1 MLSRLNLRI
10 DDDDRIAL
18 LGVNGNGKSTFAK
31 LVGGSLPA
39 ESGETTRA
47 PKLRIGFFAQHQ
59 IEALRPEQSAVE
71 HLKTL
76 MRGAPE
82 AQVRSRVAQI
92 GLTTQKMNT
101 AAKDLSGG
109 EKARLMIGLAAFNS
123 PHLLILDEPT
133 NHLDIDSREALVHAL
148 NDYEGAVILIS
159 HDRHLIEACADRLW
173 LVAKGTV
180 TPYEGDIEDY
190 RRMVLGRPDAP
201 TPRCRAGEAGAGG

>member
-1 MLSRLNLRI
+1 
-10 DDDDRIAL
+10 
-18 LGVNGNGKSTFAK
+18 
-31 LVGGSLPA
+31 
-39 ESGETTRA
+39 
-47 PKLRIGFFAQHQ
+47 
-59 IEALRPEQSAVE
+59 
-71 HLKTL
+71 
-76 MRGAPE
+76 
-82 AQVRSRVAQI
+82 
-92 GLTTQKMNT
+92 MNT

-159 HDRHLIEACADRLW
+159 HDRHLIEACVDRLW

-190 RRMVLGRPDAP
+190 RRMVLGRPEAP
-201 TPRCRAGEAGAGG
+201 RPAAAPVEQEPIVTPREARRQAAERRESLAPLRKKLKDVERRIERLRAEIAAVDAALAVPDLYATDPAKATGLAKARADHVHAFARAESDWLDLSEEIETAEAGQAA